1 MMDESRKEERRRKRK
16 ERRKRDLIYTGGG
29 LLVSILFLIV
39 MILTGRMGIKTTL
52 GITSVG
58 KYDLLDIEWIEQEI
72 RVNYNYLDGI
82 YMFVVNVEGE
92 QNGIL
97 QLELISEDG
106 KRVFS
111 RDYPLTKI
119 EIGAFHKFQVNKFL
133 KPGNYTLRVN
143 YSGDVP
149 EYGVPKVMAVDK
161 IKNLEV
167 TGTCYNWGEAL
178 EKNIALGYDYYQVP
192 YGLWLAAAAV
202 IPLFA
207 FLVSDADCRNTEK
220 KRSEDIQIEENDEED
235 KRNDSLLQ

>member
-39 MILTGRMGIKTTL
+39 MILTGRMGVKTTL

-58 KYDLLDIEWIEQEI
+58 KYDLLDIDWIEQEI

-82 YMFVVNVEGE
+82 YMFVVNVEEE

-106 KRVFS
+106 EKVFS
-111 RDYPLTKI
+111 RDYPLKKI
-119 EIGAFHKFQVNKFL
+119 EIGAFHKFKVHRFL
-133 KPGNYTLRVN
+133 KPGNYTLRIN

-207 FLVSDADCRNTEK
+207 FLVSDADGRSTKEK
-220 KRSEDIQIEENDEED
+220 KSEDIQGE
-235 KRNDSLLQ
+235 